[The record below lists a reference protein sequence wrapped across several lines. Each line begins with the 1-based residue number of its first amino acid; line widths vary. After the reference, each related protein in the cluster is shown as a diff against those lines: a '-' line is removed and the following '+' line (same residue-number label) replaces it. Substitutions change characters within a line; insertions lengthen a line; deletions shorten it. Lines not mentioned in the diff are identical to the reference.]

1 MENLPSKR
9 KISHCFQI
17 SEPNDDALT
26 KWLKSISF
34 LSALIALLIFTD
46 YFLPHKKENH
56 EIKSMKVRTG
66 FSEIDY
72 AIYQKLPTKLGE
84 EEFWLILNGE
94 EFSISEENM
103 KKLISGE
110 NITLYKTMIFGI
122 KVKAKSK
129 NDSNEILPF
138 LNVYG
143 FLIFIPILMILMFFA
158 MRIFNHKI
166 EVMLSIGV
174 INIFL
179 LVGFGVL
186 LLFY

>member
-1 MENLPSKR
+1 
-9 KISHCFQI
+9 
-17 SEPNDDALT
+17 
-26 KWLKSISF
+26 
-34 LSALIALLIFTD
+34 
-46 YFLPHKKENH
+46 
-56 EIKSMKVRTG
+56 
-66 FSEIDY
+66 
-72 AIYQKLPTKLGE
+72 
-84 EEFWLILNGE
+84 
-94 EFSISEENM
+94 
-103 KKLISGE
+103 
-110 NITLYKTMIFGI
+110 MIFGI

-158 MRIFNHKI
+158 MRIFNHKT